1 MSPAD
6 RFERRIRARL
16 AELERAGLQRTLHE
30 PCGIDLSSNDYLN
43 LAADPRVTA
52 AFRNAARD
60 GVGSTGS
67 RLLRGHRSGFD
78 RLESRFAA
86 FKGTERAIYFS
97 SGYLANLAV
106 LATVA
111 ERGDTIVSDA
121 RNHASLI
128 DGMRLSRARV
138 VIAPHNDAAALRRAL
153 QESAKNSA
161 AGEAVPP
168 ADARGPLT
176 FVVVESLYSMEG
188 DFAPLADYM
197 AACDAFG
204 AVLIVDEAHAVG
216 IYGPNGEGAIAA
228 AGLDA
233 NRCLSINTA
242 GKALGAAGALVAGP
256 GWAIDYLVQR
266 ARPFVFS
273 TAAPPAIAAA
283 IEASLAIVESEPERR
298 QRVLAR
304 AAYLRAAL
312 RRAVGSGRAR
322 TSAGGIGSAGTSV
335 PAADVPDGTSQII
348 PIIIGDNERAVSIAQ
363 GLQAEGFDVRAIRP
377 PSVPEG
383 TARLRISV
391 NAGLTERAL
400 DQFAGL
406 VSAALCSAACS

>member
-1 MSPAD
+1 MSPVN

-16 AELERAGLQRTLHE
+16 AELERAGLHRTLHE

-52 AFRNAARD
+52 AFCNAARD

-78 RLESRFAA
+78 RLESHFAA
-86 FKGTERAIYFS
+86 FKGAERAIYFS

-106 LATVA
+106 LATLA

-128 DGMRLSRARV
+128 DGIRLSRARV

-153 QESAKNSA
+153 EESANPAPA
-161 AGEAVPP
+161 AAVP
-168 ADARGPLT
+168 AAEARDPLT

-188 DFAPLADYM
+188 DFAPLADCM

-216 IYGPNGEGAIAA
+216 IYGPNGEGAITA

-283 IEASLAIVESEPERR
+283 IETSLTIVASEPERR
-298 QRVLAR
+298 QRVLDL
-304 AAYLRAAL
+304 AAHLRAAL
-312 RRAVGSGRAR
+312 RK
-322 TSAGGIGSAGTSV
+322 AGVDA
-335 PAADVPDGTSQII
+335 PDGTSQII
-348 PIIIGDNERAVSIAQ
+348 PIIVGDNERAVSIAQ